1 MKTKL
6 LKKVRKRFDII
17 WMPNGFTSFGERY
30 EYNLYKLTD
39 SNNSFYERFA
49 QLRHKDGN
57 RQFCKDGHIFQ
68 TKEECINH
76 LKQCILNRLRSE
88 GHLGR
93 KDRDMNN
100 SHIKVWYNK
109 LK

>member
-39 SNNSFYERFA
+39 STNSFYERFA
-49 QLRHKDGN
+49 QFGFKDGK
-57 RQFCKDGHIFQ
+57 RQFCKDEHIFQ
-68 TKEECINH
+68 TKEECIDY
-76 LKQCILNRLRSE
+76 LKQCIINRLRSE
-88 GHLGR
+88 DHLGR
-93 KDRDMNN
+93 KDRAMNS

>member
-17 WMPNGFTSFGERY
+17 WMPNGCTLFGDRY
-30 EYNLYKLTD
+30 EYNLFRLTD
-39 SNNSFYERFA
+39 STNQFYERYA
-49 QLRHKDGN
+49 QLGRKDGDK
-57 RQFCKDGHIFQ
+57 QFQKDELIFE
-68 TKEECINH
+68 TSNECIYY

-93 KDRDMNN
+93 KDRVMNN